1 MSKSY
6 KGLYRHTN
14 PKKYVGNAKRIV
26 YRSNLERKF
35 MLYCDRNESVEQ
47 WASEEISI
55 PYISPVDNRLHR
67 YFPDFLVK
75 TDKGKKFCIEIK
87 PYRQCIKPKKP
98 KRKTKAFLRESL
110 EYAKNIA
117 KWDSAKKY
125 CANNN
130 LEFKII
136 TEKDLGSY

>member
-6 KGLYRHTN
+6 KGLYRPTN

-87 PYRQCIKPKKP
+87 PYRQCIKPKQP
-98 KRKTKAFLRESL
+98 KRNTKALLRESL

>member
-6 KGLYRHTN
+6 KGLYRPTN

-35 MLYCDRNESVEQ
+35 MLYSDRNESVEQ

-110 EYAKNIA
+110 E
-117 KWDSAKKY
+117 
-125 CANNN
+125 
-130 LEFKII
+130 
-136 TEKDLGSY
+136 

>member
-6 KGLYRHTN
+6 KGLYRPTN

-98 KRKTKAFLRESL
+98 KIKTKAFLRESL